1 MVIAIVGGGVLAL
14 PTALA
19 GFGPRR
25 AAVIVVVMGLVNLVT
40 LSALSGAISR
50 STAPSSGRGRLATLT
65 SEHLGETGALI
76 ALVSSVLLW
85 FGLLVVYVLGLSG
98 SLGGLAGPEW
108 MWALVIVTIIAVLLF
123 AQARNLFIT
132 SATAVAVINVVIL
145 FVMIA
150 LVARK
155 VNGDYLTAPP
165 SEPVGA
171 KALQLVFGTVL
182 FAYNGHTALFSVAP
196 EVARADP
203 SGRAL
208 RRGAIAAMVAAILIN
223 VSWVV
228 VCLGTVPAHE
238 FANEDSTGVHLLA
251 EYAGSALEPLS
262 AIFAI
267 LALGFGGLN
276 AAFALGDVIGERLP
290 GLRRLSTIL
299 RPGASVQ
306 ILEPYSLASIT
317 LAAVVEDG
325 ERLIVARGRRGRR
338 QVRAVVNDTTW
349 DGQAMLQ
356 ELGVTRRHAV
366 LRATI
371 DGEAMGGIVVSVE
384 STLPLT
390 EHEPAAQRA
399 ALLGGGAEGGDAD
412 QLGTLIVQAAVRRPA
427 SSAEIVESVANAT
440 GTDVTVVETR
450 LETLLQSR
458 RLALREDGLVHP
470 VLGSRHRAKTALVQQ
485 LYAELAGEIT
495 PEESDHDRAVENRRE
510 ALSDGIWRRFALAA
524 PAPIALI
531 TVLALLAS
539 GASFAT
545 VLDLV
550 AMATIV
556 LLAGVL
562 PLLLEMSLRRR
573 AERSVRTPRLIGLPV
588 QLTLLVFFAA
598 VTVIYAV
605 VIYDA
610 WYKKAVAALAFAI
623 SSGSIIASRRARA
636 FDRRSTILVE
646 TDDGGRFTAVA
657 LDGGD
662 PTDIRVDYENVDGR
676 RCLVIDVPAGITSPL
691 LLLALDGEAVPAA
704 LGEWTVQVGTT
715 KVATGHLEDSA
726 GEVVE
731 WPAST
736 TGPLRCLWHLR

>member
-76 ALVSSVLLW
+76 ALISSVLLW

-98 SLGGLAGPEW
+98 SLAGLAGPEW
-108 MWALVIVTIIAVLLF
+108 MWALVIVTVIAILLF
-123 AQARNLFIT
+123 AQARDLFIT
-132 SATAVAVINVVIL
+132 SATAVAVINLIIL

-150 LVARK
+150 LVSRK
-155 VNGDYLTAPP
+155 VNGDFLTAPP
-165 SEPVGA
+165 SESVGA

-228 VCLGTVPAHE
+228 VCLGTVPPDR
-238 FANEDSTGVHLLA
+238 FASEDSTGVDLLA
-251 EYAGSALEPLS
+251 EYAGSALKPLS

-299 RPGASVQ
+299 RPGAAVQ

-317 LAAVVEDG
+317 LAAVIEDG

-349 DGQAMLQ
+349 DGHAMLQ

-399 ALLGGGAEGGDAD
+399 ALLGGGGEGDD

-427 SSAEIVESVANAT
+427 SSAEIVDSVARAT
-440 GTDVTVVETR
+440 GTDVAVVETR

-495 PEESDHDRAVENRRE
+495 PDESDHDRAAENRRE

-573 AERSVRTPRLIGLPV
+573 AERSVKTPRLIGLPV
-588 QLTLLVFFAA
+588 QLTLLVFFTA

-623 SSGSIIASRRARA
+623 SSGSMIASRRARA
-636 FDRRSTILVE
+636 FDRRSTVLVE

-662 PTDIRVDYENVDGR
+662 PTDLRVEYENVDGR
-676 RCLVIDVPAGITSPL
+676 RCLVIDVPAGISSPL

-704 LGEWTVQVGTT
+704 LGEWTVQVGAT
-715 KVATGHLEDSA
+715 KVASGHLEDSA
-726 GEVVE
+726 GEIVE